1 MGRPHHRAPAPS
13 NPSLPCGSRPACW
26 PRKPEHPPGSCL
38 PNRPDHRSKPLRL
51 YISTDAHHN
60 IADHNLHHLARH
72 SFKACE
78 PDRSASPRK
87 RRDHS
92 RGQRLASPRKQLRRI
107 EPVTPR
113 DRRHV
118 RPRRKRLPDDA
129 ILLLT
134 RPGAIAPP
142 GTDRKTLSR
151 SRDNFEVLG
160 LRHMFAHMNSW
171 DKSPGDHP
179 TIEHRPLRGVTYT
192 LTMIP
197 SVPKKESGCPV
208 ANKPKGIPIRISGML
223 RNVRSV
229 RRNEL
234 NCRMMASTMTP
245 SAMGNPAASFW
256 LVDRKS
262 VV

>member
-118 RPRRKRLPDDA
+118 RARRKRFPDDA

-160 LRHMFAHMNSW
+160 VRHMFAHMNSW

-192 LTMIP
+192 LTEHHFTAE
-197 SVPKKESGCPV
+197 VLE
-208 ANKPKGIPIRISGML
+208 IRVLHPPLGQRLIGEVMHVL
-223 RNVRSV
+223 E
-229 RRNEL
+229 NEQ
-234 NCRMMASTMTP
+234 A
-245 SAMGNPAASFW
+245 GH
-256 LVDRKS
+256 
-262 VV
+262 